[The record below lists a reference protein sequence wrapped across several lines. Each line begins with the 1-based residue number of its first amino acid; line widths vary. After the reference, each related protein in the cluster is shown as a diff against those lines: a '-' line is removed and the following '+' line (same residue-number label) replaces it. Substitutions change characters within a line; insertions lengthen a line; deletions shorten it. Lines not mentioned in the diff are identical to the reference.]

1 MVNLFNIF
9 QILIQA
15 YLVQYAQFAVK
26 SGLKFEFKMCYIF
39 LKKKGLLYLVYFRI
53 FFRKLKKKDDNNSKV
68 TVRVSTSISHDEQSN
83 DESKQEHEQSFV
95 S

>member
-39 LKKKGLLYLVYFRI
+39 FNKKKSYLVYFRI